1 MRRLARALPVLCTL
15 LLLGLGAS
23 MPRLASLALDRRLE
37 REITRLDDP
46 TVSLELAQGPDFFQA
61 LALART
67 QSTVIQLTEGRRMTQ
82 EEAIDAA
89 LGLLQALAL
98 DGGGYT
104 IDQAMPVLLSS
115 RDVPGLTGVFW
126 QCMWSDGKGQ
136 GGVVLLDD
144 QSGLAV
150 SFTLPVRAATV
161 SYVSGGFAEAAM
173 DAAEYCRLHFPVS
186 TVKLAA
192 AGDGTNY
199 TLTLYREEALEGLDA
214 SAAIQMYLYDG
225 WLNFN
230 Y

>member
-1 MRRLARALPVLCTL
+1 MRRLARVLPVLCTL

-46 TVSLELAQGPDFFQA
+46 TVSLELTQGPDYFQA

-67 QSTVIQLTEGRRMTQ
+67 QSTMIQLTEGRRMTQ
-82 EEAIDAA
+82 EEAVAAA
-89 LGLLQALAL
+89 LELLQALAL
-98 DGGGYT
+98 DGGVYT

-126 QCMWSDGKGQ
+126 QCIFLDGKGR
-136 GGVVLLDD
+136 GSFILLDD
-144 QSGLAV
+144 QSGLPV
-150 SFTLPVRAATV
+150 SFTLPAGAATV

-173 DAAEYCRLHFPVS
+173 DAAEYCRIHFPVS

-199 TLTLYREEALEGLDA
+199 TLTLYREEAGEGLDT
-214 SAAIQMYLYDG
+214 SAVIQLYLDDG
-225 WLNFN
+225 WLSFNF
-230 Y
+230 